1 MHTDTNETPLHELES
16 AEIALEQLE
25 AVSGGSPISL
35 AEMAHEVLKNFAGS
49 EDNPVG
55 QGRLQN
61 P

>member
-35 AEMAHEVLKNFAGS
+35 AEMAHEVLKNLAS
-49 EDNPVG
+49 NL
-55 QGRLQN
+55 RA
-61 P
+61 